1 MLEETDMDIVDRIER
16 FLGIGPVE
24 QIIPGP
30 GPILRKVGAPTPE
43 EILPTPERVADDILP
58 RP

>member
-1 MLEETDMDIVDRIER
+1 MDIVDRIER